1 MIEAINSRTPL
12 SSDDIVANSLIYLV
26 GNFRVKLFYPMPT
39 RLNGGPS
46 RGSRTRLDFDVIM
59 HEVSTLFSVV
69 CLLRYLFILMF
80 SFTSLLHVDWN
91 TGAHHLNV
99 IVSNISCI
107 CRSSVDNQAIFMK
120 HNLNIWKLN
129 LLTFAVTHLVL
140 HGGVCC
146 IFWLISIMCVFWF

>member
-39 RLNGGPS
+39 RLNGGRS

-80 SFTSLLHVDWN
+80 IRFTSLLHVD
-91 TGAHHLNV
+91 
-99 IVSNISCI
+99 
-107 CRSSVDNQAIFMK
+107 
-120 HNLNIWKLN
+120 
-129 LLTFAVTHLVL
+129 
-140 HGGVCC
+140 
-146 IFWLISIMCVFWF
+146 